1 MTHFLPSSTSSE
13 DTKVSEVACD
23 PKTGLKLLVETP
35 VNSSN
40 FKEYNR
46 TTDTIDV
53 SRLSQPINEAGYD
66 SETQACIDLLEA
78 SNKGLPAPSFYDHF
92 VNQPVKKKYMKGVG
106 LEEPALP
113 WERSPPPPD
122 SLSGSSNNA
131 SNYVCGGVTFPQS
144 NFAAASSMDFLSV
157 PPQLEVPEH
166 RCMDGGHHLLD
177 NPEVRRLATGTM
189 PPHRLEV

>member
-1 MTHFLPSSTSSE
+1 MHFPPPSTSSGG
-13 DTKVSEVACD
+13 TKVSEVACD
-23 PKTGLKLLVETP
+23 PKTGMKLLVETP

-46 TTDTIDV
+46 TTDTIDI

-78 SNKGLPAPSFYDHF
+78 SSKGGPSPSFYDHF
-92 VNQPVKKKYMKGVG
+92 VTQPIKKKNMKGVG

-113 WERSPPPPD
+113 WERAPPPPD
-122 SLSGSSNNA
+122 SLSDSSNNV
-131 SNYVCGGVTFPQS
+131 NQYVCGGVPSPRSDFV
-144 NFAAASSMDFLSV
+144 ASPSMDFLGV